1 MGIGRCYEQSRA
13 EQSRAE
19 RLSYLIGHSLVGMS
33 ARAVIAMADLRGLEK
48 GLWVNGGGPLYGQ
61 LYFNPLSITG
71 QLRRAQSLTTAHHAK
86 WICYHHR
93 LLTYQELGDIAGL
106 SATVIANCY
115 RHGKREDRLVAPL
128 KKGRRARQIEI
139 DGEQL
144 TIAKI
149 AKRAHVTT
157 RTIRDRYEK
166 GLRGKDLLVS
176 HVKTR
181 KGKLITFKG
190 EELTAGE
197 LAERYP
203 KLSADQIQA
212 RYRRG
217 KRDDQLVAP
226 IRKQQKPTRIVQ
238 WVNGEKLSLSQIAC
252 RYGFVVGTI
261 Y

>member
-1 MGIGRCYEQSRA
+1 MSRAEQSRAEQSRAEQSRAEQSRAEQSRA

-61 LYFNPLSITG
+61 LYFNPLSITS

-86 WICYHHR
+86 RIRYHHR

-106 SATVIANCY
+106 SATVIANRY
-115 RHGKREDRLVAPL
+115 RRGKREDQLVVPL
-128 KKGRRARQIEI
+128 KKGHRARQIEI

-144 TIAKI
+144 TVAEI

-166 GLRGKDLLVS
+166 GLRGKELLVS

-226 IRKQQKPTRIVQ
+226 IRSNKSRP
-238 WVNGEKLSLSQIAC
+238 ELLS
-252 RYGFVVGTI
+252 G
-261 Y
+261 

>member
-1 MGIGRCYEQSRA
+1 MSRAEQSRAEQSRAEQSRA

-61 LYFNPLSITG
+61 LYFNPLSITS
-71 QLRRAQSLTTAHHAK
+71 QLRRT
-86 WICYHHR
+86 
-93 LLTYQELGDIAGL
+93 
-106 SATVIANCY
+106 
-115 RHGKREDRLVAPL
+115 
-128 KKGRRARQIEI
+128 
-139 DGEQL
+139 
-144 TIAKI
+144 
-149 AKRAHVTT
+149 HVTT

-166 GLRGKDLLVS
+166 GLRGKELLVS

-203 KLSADQIQA
+203 KLSANQIQA

-226 IRKQQKPTRIVQ
+226 IRSNKSRP
-238 WVNGEKLSLSQIAC
+238 ELLS
-252 RYGFVVGTI
+252 G
-261 Y
+261 

>member
-1 MGIGRCYEQSRA
+1 M
-13 EQSRAE
+13 
-19 RLSYLIGHSLVGMS
+19 
-33 ARAVIAMADLRGLEK
+33 
-48 GLWVNGGGPLYGQ
+48 
-61 LYFNPLSITG
+61 
-71 QLRRAQSLTTAHHAK
+71 
-86 WICYHHR
+86 
-93 LLTYQELGDIAGL
+93 
-106 SATVIANCY
+106 
-115 RHGKREDRLVAPL
+115 VAPL

-144 TIAKI
+144 TIAEI

-203 KLSADQIQA
+203 KLSAD
-212 RYRRG
+212 
-217 KRDDQLVAP
+217 
-226 IRKQQKPTRIVQ
+226 
-238 WVNGEKLSLSQIAC
+238 
-252 RYGFVVGTI
+252 
-261 Y
+261 

>member
-1 MGIGRCYEQSRA
+1 
-13 EQSRAE
+13 
-19 RLSYLIGHSLVGMS
+19 
-33 ARAVIAMADLRGLEK
+33 MADLRGIEK

-61 LYFNPLSITG
+61 LYFNPLSITS

-86 WICYHHR
+86 RIRYHHR

-106 SATVIANCY
+106 STTVIANRY
-115 RHGKREDRLVAPL
+115 RRGKREDQLVVPL
-128 KKGRRARQIEI
+128 KKGHRARQIEI

-144 TIAKI
+144 TVAEI
-149 AKRAHVTT
+149 AKRTHVTT

-166 GLRGKDLLVS
+166 GLRGKELLVS

-203 KLSADQIQA
+203 KLSANQIQA

-217 KRDDQLVAP
+217 SA
-226 IRKQQKPTRIVQ
+226 TTS
-238 WVNGEKLSLSQIAC
+238 W
-252 RYGFVVGTI
+252 
-261 Y
+261 